1 MRVAPDRPIRVLIV
15 DDHVAIRVGLKSM
28 LEAQGGIEV
37 MGVAASGFDAL
48 ACLATGLPDIILV
61 DLRMHS
67 MSGFSLIQEV
77 RQRYPAVNMIVL
89 TSYATD
95 EDIYTAVRAGVQG
108 YVLKDAPE
116 QELLD
121 AIFAVYAGGRYFP
134 AHIASR
140 LADRLQRSSLSRREL
155 EVLGMLSKGLT
166 NNQIANALYI
176 SSHTVRCHVASITDK
191 LKVSDR
197 TEAVTVAF
205 KNGIIQ
211 LE

>member
-1 MRVAPDRPIRVLIV
+1 MPEEPTTSIRVLIV
-15 DDHVAIRVGLKSM
+15 DDHVAIRVGLTSM

-37 MGVAASGFDAL
+37 IGAAASGAEAL
-48 ACLATGLPDIILV
+48 VSLTVRIPDIMLI
-61 DLRMHS
+61 DLRMHG
-67 MSGFSLIQEV
+67 MSGLSLIQEV
-77 RQRYPAVNMIVL
+77 RHRYPNIHMMVL
-89 TSYATD
+89 TSYDTD

-108 YVLKDAPE
+108 YLLKDAPE

-121 AIFAVYAGGRYFP
+121 AIFAVYAGRRYFP
-134 AHIASR
+134 PPIASR
-140 LADRLQRSSLSRREL
+140 LADRVQRSSLSRREL
-155 EVLGMLSKGLT
+155 EVLDMLSKGLT
-166 NNQIANALYI
+166 NNQIAKALYI
-176 SSHTVRCHVASITDK
+176 SSHTVRGHVASITEK

>member
-1 MRVAPDRPIRVLIV
+1 MRQEPSKPIRVLIV

-28 LEAQGGIEV
+28 LEAQGSIEV
-37 MGVAASGFDAL
+37 IGAAASGCDAL
-48 ACLATGLPDIILV
+48 ASLAACVPDIILV
-61 DLRMHS
+61 DLRMHG
-67 MSGFSLIQEV
+67 MSGVSLIQEV
-77 RQRYPAVNMIVL
+77 RQRYPTVCMIVL
-89 TSYATD
+89 TSYETD

-108 YVLKDAPE
+108 YILKDAPE
-116 QELLD
+116 QDLLD
-121 AIFAVYAGGRYFP
+121 AIRAVYAGDRYFP
-134 AHIASR
+134 PHIASR

-155 EVLGMLSKGLT
+155 EVLKMLSKGLT
-166 NNQIANALYI
+166 NNQIATGLFI